1 MGRRMAEIMPVTVL
15 TGCLQNRR
23 SEYQSTTVK
32 VPARTITTVAAD
44 RSHTASRSGH
54 PLAFVA
60 F

>member
-1 MGRRMAEIMPVTVL
+1 MAEMMPVTVL
-15 TGCLQNRR
+15 TGCLQDRR
-23 SEYQSTTVK
+23 GEYQSTTVK